1 MDKFLCCS
9 FFCIFEVFFKRKGG
23 EWVWV
28 GWERLFLQH
37 LESKNAV
44 FISLVINM
52 DERFCVFVYLFN
64 LLLFRRC
71 ELSINTF
78 KEQIL
83 YQLARNTEVPML
95 IFLT

>member
-1 MDKFLCCS
+1 M
-9 FFCIFEVFFKRKGG
+9 
-23 EWVWV
+23 
-28 GWERLFLQH
+28 
-37 LESKNAV
+37 N
-44 FISLVINM
+44 
-52 DERFCVFVYLFN
+52 VFVYLFN